1 MINSNKIAVVLEG
14 GGAKGAYQIGVL
26 RAIEELGISYGCVVG
41 TSIGAINSV
50 AYVLGGYEKYIKHWS
65 NMDFSYGNSSNTSK
79 NKSIDFKKILNNI
92 DKFEKVYLKSCGID
106 AEPIVEMLK
115 ENIDEEAV
123 RNSGINLGLT
133 VYCLTDKKPLSLFI
147 DEIPKGQLYE
157 YIFASCNLPVF
168 TPRPLNGKYYL
179 DGSLVSKLPIHMVK
193 DKGYDTAIAV
203 RLRPDKYDYSGYE
216 NMNIIDI
223 APDEFLSNTL
233 EAEKD
238 RIKWMINEGYE
249 DGLKILKENMYLL
262 K

>member
-1 MINSNKIAVVLEG
+1 
-14 GGAKGAYQIGVL
+14 
-26 RAIEELGISYGCVVG
+26 
-41 TSIGAINSV
+41 
-50 AYVLGGYEKYIKHWS
+50 
-65 NMDFSYGNSSNTSK
+65 
-79 NKSIDFKKILNNI
+79 
-92 DKFEKVYLKSCGID
+92 
-106 AEPIVEMLK
+106 
-115 ENIDEEAV
+115 
-123 RNSGINLGLT
+123 
-133 VYCLTDKKPLSLFI
+133 
-147 DEIPKGQLYE
+147 
-157 YIFASCNLPVF
+157 
-168 TPRPLNGKYYL
+168 
-179 DGSLVSKLPIHMVK
+179 MVK